1 MKAVIYANDLKQVQ
15 AGMKYAA
22 EKGYQVIAMKNAG
35 DDIIGE
41 GEMDV
46 LLIVANRRA
55 KRTYDEILFIEKM
68 QNWYEVEVVEVEGGA
83 KR

>member
-1 MKAVIYANDLKQVQ
+1 MKAVIYANDFKQVR
-15 AGMKYAA
+15 AGLQYAE
-22 EKGYQVIAMKNAG
+22 EKGYEVIALKNAG

-46 LLIVANRRA
+46 LLIVGNRRA
-55 KRTYDEILFIEKM
+55 ERTYDEILFIEKM